1 MDESV
6 LEINNSYKNILNIIR
21 CKPGIEK
28 TVLAKEL
35 DTTFKTLVK
44 QLDKLEKW
52 KFITTEPMLQINKNR
67 FYICG
72 ISIGGSHCKLSIS
85 NANYEAISKEEFDI
99 LCEKYGIFQQ
109 DFFAKTMNITPYGYK
124 YFDTPEERS
133 ALEKYLREIVM
144 DIVKLYDLSLNDQ
157 AIPTP
162 ISVGI
167 ACTGSIDSE
176 RQVIIR
182 SHNLDYMKN
191 VSREMLLEPDALNA
205 LKSRGIEFII
215 DHNAKAMA
223 VCEKFS
229 LYNKSNINHNY
240 CSKKNIACLYLGSG
254 IGCGVILN
262 NRLIRGCRNFSG
274 ELGHIQV
281 PRHPDFRN
289 NPLEESCTCGASECL
304 EHLII
309 HDVFHMTRN
318 EFRKITSEK
327 IRKSLLEL
335 KTTDPDEFDK
345 RMRVLGY
352 YIGWAVDMIT
362 KLLNVG
368 LIIFSGKM
376 TCFIEEAWSYIKPIN
391 SELNYA
397 LTDCP
402 MILSSYAAL
411 APSVGAAILSTYPA
425 HELIEWII

>member
-1 MDESV
+1 M
-6 LEINNSYKNILNIIR
+6 
-21 CKPGIEK
+21 
-28 TVLAKEL
+28 
-35 DTTFKTLVK
+35 
-44 QLDKLEKW
+44 
-52 KFITTEPMLQINKNR
+52 
-67 FYICG
+67 
-72 ISIGGSHCKLSIS
+72 
-85 NANYEAISKEEFDI
+85 
-99 LCEKYGIFQQ
+99 
-109 DFFAKTMNITPYGYK
+109 
-124 YFDTPEERS
+124 
-133 ALEKYLREIVM
+133 REIVM
-144 DIVKLYDLSLNDQ
+144 DLVKLYDLSLKDQ
-157 AIPTP
+157 TIPTL

-240 CSKKNIACLYLGSG
+240 CNKKNIACLYLGSG

-281 PRHPDFRN
+281 PRHPDLRN
-289 NPLEESCTCGASECL
+289 IPLEESCTCGASECL

-345 RMRVLGY
+345 RMRILGY